1 MMRRHL
7 ESAGLWIVIV
17 VGVALR
23 MTDIAFP
30 DISTDEAQFALGA
43 SAAQPP
49 FGMAL
54 LRFAQEIFG
63 PSAVAARSVSVLLG
77 IVTLGVI
84 YGIVRHLFDRKT
96 ALITL
101 AVAAIFPSHILFS
114 RLAYLSVPLSCAWLA
129 VLWAYL
135 KATSKRQSLWLFLL
149 FVFSVAATLIKTQGL
164 LLPATLLLGRAI
176 ERKGKVL
183 RDPVSWI
190 LLLSLVPIALY
201 IVTHPGIAAT
211 LLLYGG
217 TMYGVSGFWSRM
229 TTLLITWWPVLLLA
243 FPVMIASLATMKRL
257 PWPVWVLLLLGT
269 AIGLVLGPGHEY
281 YTTHLV
287 YWALPIGLLFARMA
301 TPARGLLLALLVAN
315 TCAIL
320 APHALFA
327 TPWTHPLYHEEG
339 YWNTHADRINA
350 ALADAKSVI
359 ALGSVGHHVRW
370 YVTAQV
376 LVGNDMDIAPSHK
389 GLFIVFDRNELTKIP
404 QATILYED
412 ETLVVARK

>member
-1 MMRRHL
+1 MRRHL

-17 VGVALR
+17 LGVALR

-49 FGMAL
+49 LGMAL
-54 LRFAQEIFG
+54 LRFAQETFG

-84 YGIVRHLFDRKT
+84 YGIARHLFDRKT

-129 VLWAYL
+129 IVWAYL
-135 KATSKRQSLWLFLL
+135 KATSKQEPLWLFLL

-176 ERKGKVL
+176 ERRGSVL
-183 RDPVSWI
+183 RDPVIWI

-201 IVTHPGIAAT
+201 IGTHPGIAAT

-217 TMYGVSGFWSRM
+217 NMYGVSGFSSRIVI
-229 TTLLITWWPVLLLA
+229 LLTTWWPVLLLVLPA
-243 FPVMIASLATMKRL
+243 IVFSLATIRRL
-257 PWPVWVLLLLGT
+257 HWPVWILLLLGT
-269 AIGLVLGPGHEY
+269 TIGLILGPGHEY

-301 TPARGLLLALLVAN
+301 TPARGLLLTLLVAN

-320 APHALFA
+320 APHSLFV
-327 TPWTHPLYHEEG
+327 TSWTHPLYREEG

-350 ALADAKSVI
+350 ALGDVESVI
-359 ALGSVGHHVRW
+359 ALGPTGHHVRW

-376 LVGNDMDIAPSHK
+376 LVGNEMDITPFRTR
-389 GLFIVFDRNELTKIP
+389 LFIVFDRNELTKIP

-412 ETLVVARK
+412 ETLVIARK